1 MAIIIPETV
10 FKNAFA
16 IKMKRSTC
24 KKEMQQC
31 MQQRSDRLQL
41 RGKIFFLQE
50 TMLPSLLLTNLTKST
65 FFVLFLPKYTKWILG
80 EKKSL
85 LMLLLSF
92 NAQGFQHY
100 FQIYLSHTLLPKGKQ
115 HFDTPH
121 FIFILLPHLDRS
133 W

>member
-65 FFVLFLPKYTKWILG
+65 FFLLFLPKYTKWILG
-80 EKKSL
+80 EKNLFSCSRCHLMHRVFNTISKPICHILCFQKENSILTLSILSL
-85 LMLLLSF
+85 YYY
-92 NAQGFQHY
+92 H
-100 FQIYLSHTLLPKGKQ
+100 I
-115 HFDTPH
+115 
-121 FIFILLPHLDRS
+121 
-133 W
+133 